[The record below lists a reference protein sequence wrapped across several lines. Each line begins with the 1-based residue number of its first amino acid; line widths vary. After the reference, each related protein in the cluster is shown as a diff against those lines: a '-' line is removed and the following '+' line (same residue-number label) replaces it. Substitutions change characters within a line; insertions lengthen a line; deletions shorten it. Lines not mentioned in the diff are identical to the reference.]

1 MGTKKSFSLVL
12 VALFLASLITSPY
25 PSTKADST
33 SDDWSM
39 FGHDSTHSGFSTS
52 TVPTTPVLIWSYP
65 SPKISSIDKYHQS
78 GIRYAPTVAD
88 GYLYID
94 RGLSCLNASTGQL
107 VWSNGLGTGFES
119 PAVADGV
126 VYQGTYGLVS
136 AYNGSTGAL
145 IWNTTFTNKHGNQD
159 SGGSP
164 VVSNGVVYIQGY
176 NNLYALNTTDGAL
189 IWKYANSGSWY
200 TSISPAIS
208 DGLVFSVSDG
218 IFALKASNGV
228 KVWSFS
234 IGNVL
239 TSSPVVYNGMVYV
252 GSDDKNLYALNAMT
266 GRVVWKY
273 STGSRITATPSV
285 AKGTVY
291 VGSWDGSMYALDFAN
306 GSKMWS
312 FNAGAQ
318 IESAAGI
325 ADGVLFTN
333 CNDRYLYALNATTGE
348 FLWKYLTISSSDKE
362 AAFDGDAYE
371 NASTAA
377 PVIAEGKIYV
387 GTVEGNMLAFGDVS
401 ETVQTPNFTFE
412 PTIWIAFA
420 IMIVAV
426 AFISVVA
433 GLLLYHKRKAKSAQS
448 RSFD

>member
-1 MGTKKSFSLVL
+1 MSVKDKSFALIL
-12 VALFLASLITSPY
+12 VALFLASLVTLPY
-25 PSTKADST
+25 PSAKAEST

-52 TVPTTPVLIWSYP
+52 TVPTTPVLVWSYP

-78 GIRYAPTVAD
+78 GIHYAPTVAD

-94 RGLSCLNASTGQL
+94 RGLSCLNTSTGQL

-126 VYQGTYGLVS
+126 VYAGTYGLVS
-136 AYNGSTGAL
+136 AFNGSTGAL
-145 IWNTTFTNKHGNQD
+145 IWNTSFTNKYGNQD

-164 VVSNGVVYIQGY
+164 VVSNDVVYIQGY
-176 NNLYALNTTDGAL
+176 NDLYALNGTDGGL
-189 IWKYANSGSWY
+189 IWKYAISGSWY

-208 DGLVFSVSDG
+208 DGLVFSASFDG

-234 IGNVL
+234 IDVV
-239 TSSPVVYNGMVYV
+239 TSSPVVYNGVVYV
-252 GSDDKNLYALNAMT
+252 GSSDNNLYALNAQT
-266 GRVVWKY
+266 GKVVWKY

-291 VGSWDGSMYALDFAN
+291 VGSWDGSMYALDSAN

-312 FNAGAQ
+312 FKAGAE
-318 IESAAGI
+318 IESAAAI
-325 ADGVLFTN
+325 ADGLLFTN

-362 AAFDGDAYE
+362 AAYDGDAYE
-371 NASTAA
+371 NAFTAA

-387 GTVEGNMLAFGDVS
+387 GTVESNVLAFGDVS
-401 ETVQTPNFTFE
+401 ETVQTPNFTFA
-412 PTIWIAFA
+412 PTLWIAFA
-420 IMIVAV
+420 ITIVAV
-426 AFISVVA
+426 AFILVTA
-433 GLLLYHKRKAKSAQS
+433 GFWVYRKKHKAV
-448 RSFD
+448 